1 MRGELR
7 QFFDQRGIRADV
19 SNDLILATQE
29 ACTNSGKHGADRAGC
44 DVVVT
49 CLDDTVVIEVADR
62 GRGFDFETVK
72 AMWPP
77 PPLRSDGR
85 GLFLI
90 AELTDQIEVI
100 RRPRGTLVRI
110 FKLIR

>member
-1 MRGELR
+1 M
-7 QFFDQRGIRADV
+7 

-29 ACTNSGKHGADRAGC
+29 ACNNAGRHAADPAGC

-62 GRGFDFETVK
+62 GRGFDLESVK

-77 PPLRSDGR
+77 QPLKSDGR
-85 GLFLI
+85 GLFLM
-90 AELTDQIEVI
+90 AELTDQIEVV
-100 RRPRGTLVRI
+100 RRPQGTLVRI
-110 FKLIR
+110 FKLVR